1 MSENPESFE
10 NQNPSGPKRD
20 GDKNPFY
27 RLLARLKARDFSV
40 TTLRYSGIGLIFVL
54 AVIITLVMRNFAGGV
69 QLSREES
76 LRATAQA
83 LAMPTIEA
91 VTGGL
96 AGSMMGAYQG
106 GSNFSEGVP
115 RLASMD
121 TVIPSRLRVGLDT
134 YTVKVGDN
142 LFAIADTFGLKPES
156 LLWGNFDVLQDN
168 PNFLEPGQE
177 LTILP
182 VDGVLHSYVAGET
195 LTDIAEQYETSV
207 EAILEWPGN
216 RLDPYETDP
225 NSPGLSTGTALIV
238 PGGSRELRDWGP
250 PAITRDNPA
259 TAAYYGAGA
268 CGSIYAGAIGYGS
281 FVWPT
286 VATYL
291 SGTDWNPPV
300 HRGIDIAGAEG
311 NAIFAADSGVVV
323 YAGGSASGYGNLLV
337 IDHGTGWQTAY
348 AHLSTIAV
356 TCGQSVSQGEVVA
369 AVGNTGNSSGPHL
382 HFEMYSSVFGKVNPW
397 DYVSP

>member
-1 MSENPESFE
+1 
-10 NQNPSGPKRD
+10 
-20 GDKNPFY
+20 
-27 RLLARLKARDFSV
+27 
-40 TTLRYSGIGLIFVL
+40 
-54 AVIITLVMRNFAGGV
+54 
-69 QLSREES
+69 
-76 LRATAQA
+76 
-83 LAMPTIEA
+83 
-91 VTGGL
+91 
-96 AGSMMGAYQG
+96 
-106 GSNFSEGVP
+106 
-115 RLASMD
+115 MD

-195 LTDIAEQYETSV
+195 LTDIADQYETSV

-291 SGTDWNPPV
+291 SGNDWNPPI